1 MPFKNNNNGDIEFI
15 RLPLHK
21 CVYGVEKGSEGKK
34 YFFLRRFDFSGVKYS
49 SLKDFAGSTLESLNK
64 TSSNDDWII
73 PIKTS
78 CTLLYEKL
86 EKYTS
91 SEKIKK
97 LLALP
102 LNSRP
107 WFSIVKTPNNVAYFT
122 KRRLSASSTLQAIG
136 LTASLLNPIAAA
148 GAIVWF
154 GRKQHMKYKMA
165 RSRGEQDPSIMP
177 KVFVHKIWQVSL
189 TGDNDEIYNNISQ
202 ILTANDVWIDW
213 S

>member
-1 MPFKNNNNGDIEFI
+1 M
-15 RLPLHK
+15 
-21 CVYGVEKGSEGKK
+21 
-34 YFFLRRFDFSGVKYS
+34 S
-49 SLKDFAGSTLESLNK
+49 S
-64 TSSNDDWII
+64 
-73 PIKTS
+73 P
-78 CTLLYEKL
+78 LLYGKL

-91 SEKIKK
+91 SEKIRK

-136 LTASLLNPIAAA
+136 LTASLLNPVAAA
-148 GAIVWF
+148 GAIFWF

-189 TGDNDEIYNNISQ
+189 TGDHEEIYNNISQ
-202 ILTANDVWIDW
+202 ILTANDVWIEW